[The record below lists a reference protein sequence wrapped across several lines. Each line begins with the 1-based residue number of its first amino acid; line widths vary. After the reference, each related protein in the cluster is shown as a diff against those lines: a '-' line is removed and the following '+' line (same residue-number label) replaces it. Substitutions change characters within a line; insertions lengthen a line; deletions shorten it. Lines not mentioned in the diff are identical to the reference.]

1 MKKSDEINE
10 LAQALNKA
18 QAEMGGAV
26 TDANNPFFKS
36 KYADLGSIIKVIKP
50 PFANNGLSYSQ
61 FPITEESRIG
71 VETVIMHSSGQFIS
85 NEFTMNVPKA
95 DPQSAGGVISYCR
108 RYALQAVCGV
118 PAVDSDAEDFMVN
131 ERNPSPELVRASVE
145 AVKER
150 IEINKGAIKQ
160 SNASNRKNYSKKQE
174 HQEAFDRKWPGS
186 KKHTGKALGTIAE
199 NDLPYLQS
207 VLKNNYE
214 VLKETDPDLL
224 SAVQVVVAKSTEN
237 GKQNFA
243 EAK

>member
-1 MKKSDEINE
+1 MNKSEEINE
-10 LAQALNKA
+10 LALALNKA
-18 QAEMGGAV
+18 QSEMGGAV

-118 PAVDSDAEDFMVN
+118 PAVDSDAEDFMVHARIMN
-131 ERNPSPELVRASVE
+131 EPTSHVTERVE
-145 AVKER
+145 VK
-150 IEINKGAIKQ
+150 KGVIKQ
-160 SNASNRKNYSKKQE
+160 SNAQNKKNAE
-174 HQEAFDRKWPGS
+174 DFIWPGT
-186 KKHTGKALGTIAE
+186 KKHHKKTLGEIAK
-199 NDLPYLQS
+199 NDPNYLQG
-207 VLKNNYE
+207 VLKDKYE
-214 VLKETDPDLL
+214 IIKEQDPKLL
-224 SAVQVVVAKSTEN
+224 EAITIVVGKTENN
-237 GKQNFA
+237 GKQDFA
-243 EAK
+243 DAK